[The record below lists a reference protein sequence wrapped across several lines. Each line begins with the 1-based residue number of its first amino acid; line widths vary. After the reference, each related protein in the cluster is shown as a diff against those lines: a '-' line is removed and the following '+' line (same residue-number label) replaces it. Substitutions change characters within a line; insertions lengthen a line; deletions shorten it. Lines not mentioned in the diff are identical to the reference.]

1 MFIKEV
7 IFNTDKLTVLKEFY
21 GPVLGLPVRS
31 ENENSV
37 SVQTINSVLTFTT
50 SNNDLYK
57 NPFYHFAFNIPNN
70 KFNEAKAWISERV
83 NLIESGG
90 KNEFEFASWN
100 ARAMYFYDPAGNILE
115 FIARYDLD
123 NSASGNF
130 TGKNILNISE
140 IGLPVRNVEMFFDK
154 ITAEFGLPLFSGD
167 KKNFSAVGD
176 DNGLMIIVPEK
187 RTWYPNLSE
196 AGIFPVT
203 AIIESGIKKDIQ
215 FQDLPYKI
223 ISES

>member
-1 MFIKEV
+1 MFINEV
-7 IFNTDKLTVLKEFY
+7 ILITDKLDELKEFY
-21 GPVLGLPVRS
+21 GSILGLPVRS

-37 SVQTINSVLTFTT
+37 SVRTINSVLTFTA
-50 SNNDLYK
+50 NNTDLYK

-70 KFNEAKAWISERV
+70 KFIEAKAWISERV

-90 KNEFEFASWN
+90 ENEFEFASWN
-100 ARAMYFYDPAGNILE
+100 ARALYFYDPAGNILE

-140 IGLPVRNVEMFFDK
+140 IGLPVRNVEMFFNK
-154 ITAEFGLPLFSGD
+154 VTAEFGLPLFSGD
-167 KKNFSAVGD
+167 KKNFCAVGD

-187 RTWYPNLSE
+187 RTWYPNLPE

-203 AIIESGIKKDIQ
+203 VIIESGIKKDIQ